1 MSDGPNV
8 ARPILFHEAA
18 LGQALKR
25 LLDERGISEWELSRQ
40 ANVKIAL
47 VAAALK
53 GSGSVPLAAWC
64 RLAFSLGTEVALIP
78 SPNLA
83 RAFGPV
89 ETVVDR
95 ALLALEARAG
105 AEAALHRQPSG
116 AGVDAFVSGQRA
128 LLDRLELFALTPAF
142 ARLQATVR
150 PHGMGESVA
159 WLAGWMI
166 RPAIGL
172 GGLPIDIVDGPGGLD
187 RVDEQLQRI
196 IANPG
201 DAA

>member
-1 MSDGPNV
+1 MN
-8 ARPILFHEAA
+8 EAE

-25 LLDERGISEWELSRQ
+25 LLGERGISDWELSRQ
-40 ANVKIAL
+40 ANVKVEL
-47 VAAALK
+47 VAAALR

-64 RLAFSLGTEVALIP
+64 RLAFALGTEVALIP

-83 RAFGPV
+83 RAVGPV

-95 ALLALEARAG
+95 ALLALQQRAG
-105 AEAALHRQPSG
+105 AEAAPHRQQSG
-116 AGVDAFVSGQRA
+116 DGVDAFVSGQRA

-150 PHGMGESVA
+150 TYGTIESTA
-159 WLAGWMI
+159 WLAHWLI
-166 RPAIGL
+166 QPASGL
-172 GGLPIDIVDGPGGLD
+172 GGLPIDIVDEPGGLD

-196 IANPG
+196 MADPG
-201 DAA
+201 DAAC

>member
-1 MSDGPNV
+1 MSDGPNA

-40 ANVKIAL
+40 ANVKVEL

-53 GSGSVPLAAWC
+53 GSGRVPLAAWC
-64 RLAFSLGTEVALIP
+64 RLAFALGTEVTLIP

-83 RAFGPV
+83 RAVGPV

-95 ALLALEARAG
+95 ALSALQDRAG
-105 AEAALHRQPSG
+105 VGSTLQQP
-116 AGVDAFVSGQRA
+116 AGDGVGAFVSGQRV

-150 PHGMGESVA
+150 TYGAGESAA

-172 GGLPIDIVDGPGGLD
+172 GGLPIDIVDEPGGLK
-187 RVDEQLQRI
+187 RVDEQLRRI
-196 IANPG
+196 MVNPG
-201 DAA
+201 GAA